1 MTLAPPSAAP
11 PGATT
16 SPRRRTRRL
25 LAGLAGLAVATSGL
39 AVTTVAPAAAEP
51 DGSGLVINEVYG
63 GGGNSGAPLNADY
76 VELFNPTDEPIRLAG
91 MSLQYRPAAFN
102 PSTQTPSVLPL
113 DAAQQ
118 VPANDSFLVKVSN
131 PGATGTALSPDQDGG
146 NALPMGSSG
155 GQVILASST
164 SAVTATGDLSATS
177 GVVDMV
183 GYGASNTATTSYE
196 KNATGEALG
205 NALAAVRAT
214 EGVDS
219 DDNAPDFT
227 SAAPAPDAAAG
238 DTTAPPLPPEE
249 LTIAEIQGTG
259 SSTEYAGQTVTTE
272 GVVTAAYPTG
282 GFNGFVI
289 QTGGTG
295 GALASRT
302 ASDAIFVYGGSSG
315 FSSYPAVGDSVEVT
329 GTAGEF
335 GGLTQITP
343 GADGSVT
350 ALDTALPAVTPTTFS
365 TYPGS
370 NAARETIES
379 MLVLPA
385 SSVAFT
391 VTDTFNINSFGEVG
405 LATGTT
411 PLVQPTETID
421 AQETAAIAAANAS
434 NANRRINLDDGASVN
449 YTSTQKSV
457 PLPYLTKANPIRVG
471 SRATITQP
479 VVMDYRNNVWKFQP
493 RSRITGNDTA
503 PATFTNTRSANAA
516 PRNVGGAVQLATFN
530 VLNYFPTTGVE
541 WIDEGPADC
550 DAFTDRQGNPITVD
564 SCTPAGPRGAWNEA
578 NLARQEVKIVKGI
591 LGTNAEVVAL
601 EEIENSA
608 KFGKDRDFAVGELV
622 DALNAS
628 AGAGTWAFVPSP
640 DASQLPSVADQD
652 VIRNAI
658 IYKRAAVRTVGASAS
673 IGDEPVFA
681 NAREPMA
688 QVFRPVGSGPAGDF
702 AVVVNHFKSK
712 STSGA
717 SGDNTDTGQ
726 GGYNGDR
733 TRQATALA
741 AFVDEFTADRGV
753 EAVFLTGDFN
763 SYTQEDPMQVLYDE
777 GYSKINSDQPND
789 YSYSFSGLSGS
800 LDHFVANDA
809 ARALVTGADYWSIN
823 SGESIAF
830 EYSRYNY
837 NRTLFYEDN
846 VFRASDHDPMVVGIQ
861 PLEDDPTVDLNILSV
876 NDFHGRINNSTAT
889 DGSQTGTAQFAGTIE
904 QMRTNLPGGRDHT
917 LLLGNGDLYGASE
930 FNSAIN
936 DDEPTFDVFN
946 ALGLAGSSVGNHE
959 FDAGYDDLVGR
970 VGVEGDKLV
979 DYPYL
984 GANVY
989 EEGTTTPALPEY
1001 ATYEIDGV
1009 TIGAIGVVTQETPS
1023 LVSPAGIEGLEF
1035 GDAAEAADRV
1045 AAQLSDGD
1053 DSNGEADVLVL
1064 LAHAGGQGFAE
1075 TATYDEAVAATSPDS
1090 EFQQLAGVSDEI
1102 DAIFN
1107 GHTHQVYALRQ
1118 PNGAPRGRAIVQAGQ
1133 YGEHVGRVTLTFD
1146 RESGEVTT
1154 QAIGV
1159 RDRITTPRA
1168 DLVNR
1173 YPVVRE
1179 VQQIVDQAISD
1190 AAVVGNVPVGRITAD
1205 ITRARTSSGGEDRGE
1220 ESTVGDLVGNA
1231 LRDGLPESAG
1241 TPDLGI
1247 VNPGGLRADLT
1258 FAGNTANNPENTDG
1272 VVTYAEANSVL
1283 PFTNNVSLVDLTG
1296 EQLLAVMEQQFQP
1309 AGADRPYLHLGL
1321 SDNVQV
1327 TMDRTAPEGERI
1339 TSVRIDGEAV
1349 DPAETYTVSTF
1360 SFLAA
1365 GGDNFTAF
1373 TEGDARDTG
1382 LIDRDVWI
1390 GYLQDVSQGDG
1401 SEPIA
1406 PDFARQQVDET
1417 GLPAELTPG
1426 TTETFTLSRLDMKS
1440 AGSPANTTV
1449 TATLV
1454 APDGT
1459 ETDLG
1464 QVGTVSGG
1472 TSQVSVDVPADAPE
1486 GSVVDF
1492 VAGPSG
1498 TTVTVPVAAGEE
1510 PPIDEPVDPTLKVVA
1525 NPRPAVAGQPTNIVT
1540 RVQAERDGTALP
1552 VTGTVTV
1559 TRDGRVLGSGE
1570 VDANGRFKLTR
1581 TFGPGAKTVEV
1592 TFDSADDA
1600 VVNDAGPQSLT
1611 FRVVA
1616 AR

>member
-1 MTLAPPSAAP
+1 MTLATPPPASPAA
-11 PGATT
+11 GT
-16 SPRRRTRRL
+16 SPRRRARRL
-25 LAGLAGLAVATSGL
+25 LAGVAGLAVASSGL
-39 AVTTVAPAAAEP
+39 AVTTAAPAAAEP
-51 DGSGLVINEVYG
+51 DGSDLVINEVYG
-63 GGGNSGAPLNADY
+63 GGGNSGAPFNADY
-76 VELFNPTDEPIRLAG
+76 VELYNPTDEPIGLAG
-91 MSLQYRPAAFN
+91 KSLQYRSAAYQ
-102 PSTQTPSVLPL
+102 STQTPSVLPL

-118 VPANDSFLVKVSN
+118 VPAGDSFLVKVST
-131 PGATGTALSPDQDGG
+131 TGTTGAALAPDQDGS
-146 NALPMGSSG
+146 ALAMSG
-155 GQVILASST
+155 TNGQVILAAT
-164 SAVTATGDLSATS
+164 TTAVTATGDLSAAS
-177 GVVDMV
+177 GVIDMV
-183 GYGASNTATTSYE
+183 GYGASNTAVTSYE
-196 KNATGEALG
+196 TNATGEALSST
-205 NALAAVRAT
+205 LAAVRAT
-214 EGVDS
+214 EGVDT

-227 SAAPAPDAAAG
+227 SAAPSPTAAEG
-238 DTTAPPLPPEE
+238 DTTAPPQQPEN

-259 SSTEYAGQTVTTE
+259 TQTGYNGRAVTTE

-295 GALASRT
+295 GALGTRS
-302 ASDAIFVYGGSSG
+302 ASDAIFVYGGQGG
-315 FSSYPAVGDSVEVT
+315 FDTYPAVGDSVEVT

-335 GGLTQITP
+335 NGLTQITP
-343 GADGSVT
+343 GDTGSVT
-350 ALDTALPAVTPTTFS
+350 ALDTPLPAVTPTTFS
-365 TYPGS
+365 TYPATS
-370 NAARETIES
+370 AARETVES
-379 MLVLPA
+379 MLVQPA

-391 VTDTFNINSFGEVG
+391 VTDTYNINSFGEVG
-405 LATGTT
+405 LASGTT

-421 AQETAAIAAANAS
+421 AQDTAAISAANAA

-449 YTSTQKSV
+449 YTNSSQST
-457 PLPYLTKANPIRVG
+457 PLPYLTRANPIRVG

-479 VVMDYRNNVWKFQP
+479 VIMDFRNNVWKFQP
-493 RSRITGNDTA
+493 RSRVTGNDTA
-503 PATFTNTRSANAA
+503 PATFTNTRAANAA
-516 PRNVGGAVQLATFN
+516 PRNVGGSVQLATFN

-550 DAFTDRQGNPITVD
+550 SAFDDRQGNPITVD
-564 SCTPAGPRGAWNEA
+564 SCDPDGPRGAWDEE

-608 KFGKDRDFAVGELV
+608 RFGKDRDFAVSRLV

-640 DASQLPSVADQD
+640 DASQLPDVADQD

-688 QVFRPVGSGPAGDF
+688 QVFRPVGSGAASEF

-717 SGDNTDTGQ
+717 TGDNVDTGQ

-741 AFVDEFTADRGV
+741 AFADEFAADREV

-763 SYTQEDPMQVLYDE
+763 SYTQEDPMQVLYGE
-777 GYSKINSDQPND
+777 GYRKISSDQAGD

-800 LDHFVANDA
+800 LDHFVGNAA
-809 ARALVTGADYWSIN
+809 ARGLVTGADYWSIN

-837 NRTLFYEDN
+837 NRTQFYEDN
-846 VFRASDHDPMVVGIQ
+846 VFRASDHDPMVVGIN
-861 PLEDDPTVDLNILSV
+861 PAETEPTVDLTIVST
-876 NDFHGRINNSTAT
+876 NDFHGRINNSTSS
-889 DGSQTGTAQFAGTIE
+889 DGAQTGTAQYAGTIE
-904 QMRTNLPGGRDHT
+904 QIRENAPGGRDHT

-936 DDEPTFDVFN
+936 EDVPTFDVFN
-946 ALGLAGSSVGNHE
+946 ALGMAGSSVGNHE
-959 FDAGYDDLVGR
+959 FDAGYDDLVDR

-1053 DSNGEADVLVL
+1053 DSNGEADVIVL

-1075 TATYDEAVAATSPDS
+1075 DATYEQAIAATDADS
-1090 EFQQLAGVSDEI
+1090 EFQQLAGVSDDI

-1133 YGEHVGRVTLTFD
+1133 YGEHVGRVTMTYD
-1146 RESGEVTT
+1146 RDTEEVTT
-1154 QAIGV
+1154 RTIAV
-1159 RDRITTPRA
+1159 RDRVTTPRA
-1168 DLVNR
+1168 DLIDR
-1173 YPVVRE
+1173 FPVVGE
-1179 VQQIVDQAISD
+1179 VQQIVDQAIRD
-1190 AAVVGNVPVGRITAD
+1190 AAVVGNVPVGRISAD
-1205 ITRARTSSGGEDRGE
+1205 ITRARTSSGTEDRGD
-1220 ESTVGDLVGNA
+1220 ESPIGELVGNA

-1241 TPDLGI
+1241 TPDLGV

-1258 FAGNTANNPENTDG
+1258 FAGNTSNNPQNTDG
-1272 VVTYAEANSVL
+1272 VVTYAEANTVL

-1296 EQLLAVMEQQFQP
+1296 EQLLDVMEQQFQP

-1327 TMDRTAPEGERI
+1327 TTDRTAPEGERI
-1339 TSVRIDGEAV
+1339 TSVRIDGEAL

-1373 TEGDARDTG
+1373 AEGDARDTG
-1382 LIDRDVWI
+1382 LVDRDVWI
-1390 GYLQDVSQGDG
+1390 GYLQDTSQGEG

-1417 GLPAELTPG
+1417 NLPAELATG
-1426 TTETFTLSRLDMKS
+1426 TTETFTLSRLDMR
-1440 AGSPANTTV
+1440 AGGAPTNTAV

-1464 QVGTVSGG
+1464 QVGTVAGG
-1472 TSQVSVDVPADAPE
+1472 TSEISVDVPADAPE

-1492 VAGPSG
+1492 VANPSG
-1498 TTVTVPVAAGEE
+1498 TTVTVPVAAGDE
-1510 PPIDEPVDPTLKVVA
+1510 PPVGEPVDPTLKVVA
-1525 NPRPAVAGQPTNIVT
+1525 NPRPRVAGEPINIVT
-1540 RVQAERDGTALP
+1540 RVTAERDGVAVP

-1559 TRDGRVLGSGE
+1559 TRDGRELGSGE

-1581 TFGPGAKTVEV
+1581 TFGPGEKTVEV
-1592 TFDSADDA
+1592 TFDSAADD
-1600 VVNDAGPQSLT
+1600 VVADGGPQTLT
-1611 FRVVA
+1611 FRVV
-1616 AR
+1616 RQ